1 MSTITRPEISGKKP
15 PPYECLTHH
24 GIKGQK
30 WGVRRFQNADGSYT
44 EAGKQRAKKQ
54 QQAEPEPL
62 SDEELAKR
70 VRRLTMEKQYSKLS
84 KEATPQSK
92 LEKGKKVVDSTS
104 DLVTQA
110 KKLNQQLSSSPKV
123 QKPRL
128 DLSKMTD
135 QELRTQINR
144 ELLERQYN
152 DLFAKPETVSRGRD
166 YVTET
171 LETAGAV
178 LAVGSSALSIALAIK
193 GLKKP

>member
-1 MSTITRPEISGKKP
+1 MSTVTSPEVSGRKP
-15 PPYECLTHH
+15 SPSDGLTHH

-30 WGVRRFQNADGSYT
+30 WGVRRFQNRDGSYT

-54 QQAEPEPL
+54 AESEPL

-92 LEKGKKVVDSTS
+92 LEKSKKVVDSTS

-110 KKLNQQLSSSPKV
+110 KKLNQQLSSTPTV

-152 DLFAKPETVSRGRD
+152 DLFAKPETVSKGRD

>member
-1 MSTITRPEISGKKP
+1 MAAIISPELLREKP
-15 PPYECLTHH
+15 PLHECLAHH

-30 WGVRRFQNADGSYT
+30 WGVRRFQKKDGSYT
-44 EAGKQRAKKQ
+44 DAGKKRTKQ
-54 QQAEPEPL
+54 QKEESEPL
-62 SDEELAKR
+62 SDEELTKR
-70 VRRLTMEKQYSKLS
+70 IKRLTMEKSYARLS
-84 KEATPQSK
+84 KEATPQSQLDK
-92 LEKGKKVVDSTS
+92 TKKVVDSTS

-110 KKLNQQLSSSPKV
+110 KKLNQQLSSVSKQ

-128 DLSKMTD
+128 DLTRMTD
-135 QELRTQINR
+135 KELRDRINR
-144 ELLERQYN
+144 ELLERQYS
-152 DLFAKPETVSRGRD
+152 DMFAKPETVSRGRD

>member
-1 MSTITRPEISGKKP
+1 MSIIVSPELLREKP
-15 PPYECLTHH
+15 PLHECLAHH

-30 WGVRRFQNADGSYT
+30 WGVRRFQNKDGSYT
-44 EAGKQRAKKQ
+44 DAGKKRAKQ
-54 QQAEPEPL
+54 QKEEPEPL

-70 VRRLTMEKQYSKLS
+70 VRRLTMEKSYARLS
-84 KEATPQSK
+84 KEATPQSRLDK
-92 LEKGKKVVDSTS
+92 TKKVVDSTS

-110 KKLNQQLSSSPKV
+110 KKLNQQLSSISK
-123 QKPRL
+123 QQRPRL
-128 DLSKMTD
+128 DLTQMTD
-135 QELRTQINR
+135 KELRDRINR
-144 ELLERQYN
+144 ELLERQYS
-152 DLFAKPETVSRGRD
+152 DMFARPETVSRGRD

>member
-1 MSTITRPEISGKKP
+1 MGEL
-15 PPYECLTHH
+15 ELQHH

-30 WGVRRFQNADGSYT
+30 WGIRRFQNKDGSYT
-44 EAGKQRAKKQ
+44 DAGKKRAKQ
-54 QQAEPEPL
+54 QKEEPEPL

-70 VRRLTMEKQYSKLS
+70 VRRLTMEKSYARLS
-84 KEATPQSK
+84 QEATPRSRLDKTQ
-92 LEKGKKVVDSTS
+92 KVVDSTS

-110 KKLNQQLSSSPKV
+110 KKLNQQLSSTSK
-123 QKPRL
+123 QQNPRL
-128 DLSKMTD
+128 DLTKMTD
-135 QELRTQINR
+135 KELRDRINR
-144 ELLERQYN
+144 ELLERQYS
-152 DLFAKPETVSRGRD
+152 DMFARSETASRGRD

>member
-1 MSTITRPEISGKKP
+1 MSIIVSPELLREKP
-15 PPYECLTHH
+15 PLHECLAHH

-30 WGVRRFQNADGSYT
+30 WGVRRFQNKDGSYT
-44 EAGKQRAKKQ
+44 DAGKKRAKQ
-54 QQAEPEPL
+54 QKEEPEPL

-70 VRRLTMEKQYSKLS
+70 VRRLTMEKSYARLS
-84 KEATPQSK
+84 KEATPQSRLDK
-92 LEKGKKVVDSTS
+92 TKKVVDSTS

-110 KKLNQQLSSSPKV
+110 KKLNQQLSSTSK
-123 QKPRL
+123 QQRPRL
-128 DLSKMTD
+128 DLTQMTD
-135 QELRTQINR
+135 KGLRDRINR
-144 ELLERQYN
+144 ELLERQYS
-152 DLFAKPETVSRGRD
+152 DMFARPETVSRGRD

>member
-1 MSTITRPEISGKKP
+1 MSKVTRPEISGKKP
-15 PPYECLTHH
+15 PPYESLTHH

-30 WGVRRFQNADGSYT
+30 WGVRRFQNPDGSYT

-54 QQAEPEPL
+54 QAESEPL

-84 KEATPQSK
+84 KETTPQSK
-92 LEKGKKVVDSTS
+92 LEKSKKVVDSTS

-110 KKLNQQLSSSPKV
+110 KKLNQQLSSTPKV

-166 YVTET
+166 YVSET